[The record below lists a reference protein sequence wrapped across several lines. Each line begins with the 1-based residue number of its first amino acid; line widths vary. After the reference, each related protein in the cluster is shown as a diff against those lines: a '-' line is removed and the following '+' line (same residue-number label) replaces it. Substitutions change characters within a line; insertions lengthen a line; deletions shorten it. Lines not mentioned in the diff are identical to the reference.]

1 MSNTLL
7 EHDAEAAANLLSMD
21 RLTKLRRAE
30 TQEEIDAGNWFFG
43 EFLECVAGKR
53 GWGMQKYFQKVSTA
67 VDRETNEALVTV
79 SDEAFALLMLENY
92 REKWLLRYK
101 EACSSAAGRSRN
113 SDKNKR
119 IDGKYTSSINGHTEF
134 GGWNK
139 RGIRKFNFY
148 CRLVEQDR
156 LSDLAATAEAGL
168 LTFIRDTER
177 GKAILAKQT
186 RRSRGSSSAGEPE
199 EEEEEEEDHQL
210 TTRAYMENW

>member
-1 MSNTLL
+1 MTFANQAAVELLHSSQLVLPITNSSLSPNLDYLSTTCGMSITL
-7 EHDAEAAANLLSMD
+7 EHSEAAGNLLSMD

-53 GWGMQKYFQKVSTA
+53 GWGKQKYFQKVSTA

-92 REKWLLRYK
+92 REKWLLRYQ
-101 EACSSAAGRSRN
+101 EACSSAAGRRRST
-113 SDKNKR
+113 DKNKR

-139 RGIRKFNFY
+139 RGIRKFNYY
-148 CRLVEQDR
+148 CRL
-156 LSDLAATAEAGL
+156 AGGARQA
-168 LTFIRDTER
+168 F
-177 GKAILAKQT
+177 
-186 RRSRGSSSAGEPE
+186 
-199 EEEEEEEDHQL
+199 
-210 TTRAYMENW
+210 

>member
-1 MSNTLL
+1 MSNTL
-7 EHDAEAAANLLSMD
+7 ENSEVAENLLSMD

-53 GWGMQKYFQKVSTA
+53 GWGKQKYFQKISTA
-67 VDRETNEALVTV
+67 VDRDTNEALVTV

-101 EACSSAAGRSRN
+101 EACSSAAARRGSM
-113 SDKNKR
+113 DKNKR

-139 RGIRKFNFY
+139 RGIRKFNYY

-156 LSDLAATAEAGL
+156 LSELAVTAEAGL
-168 LTFIRDTER
+168 LTHIRDTER
-177 GKAILAKQT
+177 GKDILAKQK
-186 RRSRGSSSAGEPE
+186 RRSRGSSSGEPE
-199 EEEEEEEDHQL
+199 EEEEEEDHEL
-210 TTRAYMENW
+210 TTRAYMESW

>member
-1 MSNTLL
+1 MESIP
-7 EHDAEAAANLLSMD
+7 H
-21 RLTKLRRAE
+21 
-30 TQEEIDAGNWFFG
+30 Q
-43 EFLECVAGKR
+43 
-53 GWGMQKYFQKVSTA
+53 
-67 VDRETNEALVTV
+67 
-79 SDEAFALLMLENY
+79 
-92 REKWLLRYK
+92 
-101 EACSSAAGRSRN
+101 SA
-113 SDKNKR
+113 
-119 IDGKYTSSINGHTEF
+119 NGHTEF

-139 RGIRKFNFY
+139 RGIRKFNYY

-186 RRSRGSSSAGEPE
+186 RRSRGSSSGEPE

>member
-1 MSNTLL
+1 MSNTL
-7 EHDAEAAANLLSMD
+7 EHSEAAGNLLSMD

-53 GWGMQKYFQKVSTA
+53 GFGKAEVLPESFNCSWQRDQWGTGDSVWWSICSANFG
-67 VDRETNEALVTV
+67 EL
-79 SDEAFALLMLENY
+79 Y
-92 REKWLLRYK
+92 RKWLLRYQ
-101 EACSSAAGRSRN
+101 EACSSAAGRRRS
-113 SDKNKR
+113 STDKNKR
-119 IDGKYTSSINGHTEF
+119 IDGKYTASINGHTEF

-139 RGIRKFNFY
+139 RGIRKFNYY

-156 LSDLAATAEAGL
+156 LSGLAATAEADFF
-168 LTFIRDTER
+168 TYISDTER

-186 RRSRGSSSAGEPE
+186 RRCRGSSGQP

-210 TTRAYMENW
+210 TTRAYMESW